1 MCRMSDGIKRQ
12 HNVIIG
18 CACVILGHTVAV
30 SKQMKQAAWVCGPGS
45 SARTSP
51 CFKLDPTTTPYYMR
65 LLAKSE
71 SQTLK
76 QVVIA
81 AQVSTKPWPRG
92 DWLKYS
98 SLMMTTASPP
108 GYSRLFATGLFLS
121 TDVPATES
129 RSTTPTPMSTAPH
142 TPFEPSYIGSAT
154 LVVPASSRSRRP
166 KLAALR
172 THSAR
177 TVPATNPPSATTP
190 TSASMPPSPR
200 VLRRRRSSLTLSHN
214 PITAIKSPTRAA
226 HLSGRTHNLVQS
238 LSTHAHPHGSS
249 SIKERRTCSLDALGE
264 RSFEGAE
271 NTPKSRYNRKRP
283 PIARK
288 PPPTTPLPAPP
299 SVIPALTLNTSFP
312 SPNSLSPALTP
323 SPNVLPVLTPGAIE
337 LGLHKFSFGNTLK
350 QPRPTRSP
358 LVSNNGNTV
367 DPSYFDIAIRMSSP
381 VLPENEMDTN

>member
-1 MCRMSDGIKRQ
+1 
-12 HNVIIG
+12 
-18 CACVILGHTVAV
+18 
-30 SKQMKQAAWVCGPGS
+30 MKQNEKEGGFS

-51 CFKLDPTTTPYYMR
+51 CSEPNHHLPYNNLFLFFILSPVLAPILLYSQPR

-76 QVVIA
+76 RVVIA
-81 AQVSTKPWPRG
+81 AQVPTK
-92 DWLKYS
+92 
-98 SLMMTTASPP
+98 MTTASPP

-121 TDVPATES
+121 TDVPTGVGSES
-129 RSTTPTPMSTAPH
+129 RSTTPTPMSTAPQI
-142 TPFEPSYIGSAT
+142 PFEPTCIGSAT

-177 TVPATNPPSATTP
+177 TMPGTNPPSATTP

-226 HLSGRTHNLVQS
+226 HMSGRTHSLVQS
-238 LSTHAHPHGSS
+238 LSAHGHGGTSPV
-249 SIKERRTCSLDALGE
+249 KERRTWSLDALGE
-264 RSFEGAE
+264 RSFEGVE
-271 NTPKSRYNRKRP
+271 NTPKSRKRP
-283 PIARK
+283 VVARK
-288 PPPTTPLPAPP
+288 PPPTTPLPTPP
-299 SVIPALTLNTSFP
+299 QSIPSLTLNTTFP

-323 SPNVLPVLTPGAIE
+323 SPNVLPALTPGAVE
-337 LGLHKFSFGNTLK
+337 LGLHKFSFGNALK

-358 LVSNNGNTV
+358 LVSNNVNTMGAG
-367 DPSYFDIAIRMSSP
+367 YFDIAIRMSSP

>member
-1 MCRMSDGIKRQ
+1 
-12 HNVIIG
+12 
-18 CACVILGHTVAV
+18 
-30 SKQMKQAAWVCGPGS
+30 
-45 SARTSP
+45 
-51 CFKLDPTTTPYYMR
+51 
-65 LLAKSE
+65 
-71 SQTLK
+71 
-76 QVVIA
+76 
-81 AQVSTKPWPRG
+81 
-92 DWLKYS
+92 
-98 SLMMTTASPP
+98 MMTTASPP